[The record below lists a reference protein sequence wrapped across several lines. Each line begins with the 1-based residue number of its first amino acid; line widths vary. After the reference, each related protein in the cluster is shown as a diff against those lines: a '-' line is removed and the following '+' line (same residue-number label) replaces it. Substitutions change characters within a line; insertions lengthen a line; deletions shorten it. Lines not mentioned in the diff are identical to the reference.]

1 LGHAVVL
8 VEVVGLIPFATHIA
22 AAAIAGVLAF
32 GAGWQVQNWR
42 YGTQLS
48 KLKQE
53 HSEAVMTAA
62 KNALKLTEHYQE
74 KANAA
79 LRQSEIR
86 AAQNKRDAD
95 SLRAELDG
103 LRGDIANVPDR
114 IRSASREAVDQYA
127 ATATVVFGECAAR
140 YSELAVSATGH
151 ASDVRTMMDA
161 WPK

>member
-1 LGHAVVL
+1 M
-8 VEVVGLIPFATHIA
+8 IPFGTHIA

-32 GAGWQVQNWR
+32 GAAWQVQAWR
-42 YGTQLS
+42 YGEQIS
-48 KLKQE
+48 DLKRE

-95 SLRAELDG
+95 RLRAELDG

-114 IRSASREAVDQYA
+114 IRNASREAVDQYA
-127 ATATVVFGECAAR
+127 ATATAVFGECAAR

-161 WPK
+161 WPVNLPSK

>member
-1 LGHAVVL
+1 MMPLYTYV
-8 VEVVGLIPFATHIA
+8 ATAIVAGAIA
-22 AAAIAGVLAF
+22 ATST
-32 GAGWQVQNWR
+32 WQVQNWR

-86 AAQNKRDAD
+86 AAQNKRAADA
-95 SLRAELDG
+95 LRAELAG
-103 LRGDIANVPDR
+103 LRGDLAEVPDR
-114 IRSASREAVDQYA
+114 IRHASREAVDQYA
-127 ATATVVFGECAAR
+127 TAATVVFGECAAR
-140 YSELAVSATGH
+140 YSELAISATGH
-151 ASDVRTMMDA
+151 ASDVQTLMDA

>member
-1 LGHAVVL
+1 MMPLYTYV
-8 VEVVGLIPFATHIA
+8 ATAIVAGAIA
-22 AAAIAGVLAF
+22 ATGT
-32 GAGWQVQNWR
+32 WQVQNWR

-62 KNALKLTEHYQE
+62 KNALKRTEHYQE

-95 SLRAELDG
+95 ALRAELDG

-127 ATATVVFGECAAR
+127 AAATVVFGECAAR
-140 YSELAVSATGH
+140 YSELAEKAQGH
-151 ASDVRTMMDA
+151 AATVQLLMES
-161 WPK
+161 WPVQQKR

>member
-1 LGHAVVL
+1 MMPLYTYV
-8 VEVVGLIPFATHIA
+8 ATAIVAGAIA
-22 AAAIAGVLAF
+22 ATGT
-32 GAGWQVQNWR
+32 WQVQNWR

-95 SLRAELDG
+95 ALRAELDG

-127 ATATVVFGECAAR
+127 ATATAVFGECAAR

-151 ASDVRTMMDA
+151 ASDVQTLMDA
-161 WPK
+161 WPTNDNQAPPAK

>member
-1 LGHAVVL
+1 MMPLYTYV
-8 VEVVGLIPFATHIA
+8 ATAIVAGAIA
-22 AAAIAGVLAF
+22 ATGT
-32 GAGWQVQNWR
+32 WQVQNWR

-53 HSEAVMTAA
+53 HAEAVMTAA

-95 SLRAELDG
+95 RLRAELDG

-114 IRSASREAVDQYA
+114 IRNASREAVDQYA
-127 ATATVVFGECAAR
+127 ATATAVFGECAAR

-161 WPK
+161 WPVNLPSK